1 MSPVPGAGHGHPAC
15 LTIPDDHYARTAE
28 ACTAEARTAKAHTAK
43 AHTAEREQ
51 TLRKTA
57 WAGRWAQSCR
67 QGEREAIAAATLE
80 HSSAHWR
87 GGHAKCS
94 SSRVLSGMC
103 LSVPVSHTHS
113 VG

>member
-1 MSPVPGAGHGHPAC
+1 MSPVPGAGHGHPPC
-15 LTIPDDHYARTAE
+15 HTIPDDHHAR
-28 ACTAEARTAKAHTAK
+28 TAEARTAEAHTAQ
-43 AHTAEREQ
+43 REQ

-94 SSRVLSGMC
+94 ASRVLSGMC

>member
-28 ACTAEARTAKAHTAK
+28 AR
-43 AHTAEREQ
+43 TAEREQ